1 MRRKVL
7 LQIKSASAFS
17 YSNCWF
23 FFGALMTYEQSCR
36 KALNIKTRVVVA
48 VLKQWKKAHKTV

>member
-1 MRRKVL
+1 

-23 FFGALMTYEQSCR
+23 FFGALTMHELPEHS
-36 KALNIKTRVVVA
+36 ALNIKIRVVMA